1 MCVIFL
7 KLLRLQKRGDCL
19 NQNVYI
25 RWGFDDNQAGDR
37 RVDCF
42 FQDHLY
48 NYSSQGVK
56 AKRGLVTIDNNVIVI
71 V

>member
-1 MCVIFL
+1 MFTLDGALMIIKQEIVVLI
-7 KLLRLQKRGDCL
+7 G
-19 NQNVYI
+19 
-25 RWGFDDNQAGDR
+25 
-37 RVDCF
+37 

-56 AKRGLVTIDNNVIVI
+56 AKRGLVTIDINVIVI

>member
-1 MCVIFL
+1 MFTLEVTLMIIKQEIFVL
-7 KLLRLQKRGDCL
+7 IG
-19 NQNVYI
+19 
-25 RWGFDDNQAGDR
+25 
-37 RVDCF
+37 F

-56 AKRGLVTIDNNVIVI
+56 AKRGLATIDINVIVI

>member
-1 MCVIFL
+1 MFTLEVTLMIIKQEIFVL
-7 KLLRLQKRGDCL
+7 I
-19 NQNVYI
+19 V
-25 RWGFDDNQAGDR
+25 
-37 RVDCF
+37 F